1 MGKGTYHFLISSIT
15 SRNPDARG
23 LVAGGGGGVK
33 PQGAQANSLAS
44 VINLRV
50 GLRLESRARLLSDI
64 VRVVWEKH
72 STFSS

>member
-23 LVAGGGGGVK
+23 LVAGGGGVK

-72 STFSS
+72 FSS